1 MCRAASCIEPS
12 GNALGCA
19 ALDAVGQALGCKC
32 ASAVC
37 QQHNG
42 NGKGER
48 LQCRQRVQEVTPDRM
63 SAMREG
69 GAYQSIGSPTPPRS
83 TRQVRPQVAQG
94 VFHIGLF
101 FADGRDVV
109 QRFSGGSKA
118 LSACNDPRR
127 QVRRSKAA
135 AGRRH
140 IAVGVERLVQHFHAG
155 FLHPGFGG
163 QVRAGRDAAQQPQLG
178 RYQRP

>member
-1 MCRAASCIEPS
+1 
-12 GNALGCA
+12 
-19 ALDAVGQALGCKC
+19 VKGQPVYRPAR
-32 ASAVC
+32 ASAIS
-37 QQHNG
+37 QA
-42 NGKGER
+42 GE
-48 LQCRQRVQEVTPDRM
+48 
-63 SAMREG
+63 A
-69 GAYQSIGSPTPPRS
+69 AGS
-83 TRQVRPQVAQG
+83 QG

-109 QRFSGGSKA
+109 QRFSGGFKA
-118 LSACNDPRR
+118 LCACNDPRR

-163 QVRAGRDAAQQPQLG
+163 QVRTGRHAAEQPKLG
-178 RYQRP
+178 QYQRPGALCPDQLA